1 MVKEVCVLPTFDCQ
15 AIDLGEIRAFC
26 YQGSAA
32 TEIGNRTSKED
43 AVALL
48 EWMLTVRSFEQM
60 IISLKDGTVKPYEGF
75 SFTGATHL
83 SIGQEAVAVGT
94 MAALR
99 GDDYI
104 TSTHRGHGHAIAKG
118 AYALLRMEPEEIAA
132 WMGEE
137 CTDQPRDDLLAR
149 ALQRHLMRT
158 MAELLGREDG
168 YCRGRGGGMHIA
180 DFAVN
185 HLGANAIVGGSLGIA
200 TGAGLAVQKLGGE
213 QVVCCLFG
221 DGAANNGIFHESL
234 NFAVQDQFPQG
245 LPVIYLI
252 ENNQYGMTGQ
262 QRGEVCG
269 IECLARRGAAYNP
282 ENMHAEVV
290 NGMNILAVWDAVGRA
305 AGLCRQGK
313 GPVLLEC
320 LTYRYMGHSL
330 SDQRV
335 KYRTLEEEAAWKACD
350 AIDSYQ
356 GQLIEVG
363 AITEDEAAKLQEKTD
378 VRIRQAL
385 DDALRSPEPDPAT
398 IEEGLYAETTS
409 EEISPE
415 LKAEKLL
422 RPLRQY
428 RRDGEGRIMYRHAV
442 CEALGE
448 EMLRDRRV
456 ILYGEDVA
464 DYGGAF
470 QVTVG
475 LIESFGRDRVFNAPI
490 SEAAIVGTAAG
501 AAMCGLRPICEI
513 MYIDFMPMTM
523 DQTANQAAKTRYMF
537 GGKATLPLV
546 VRTTVGGGKGYAG
559 QHSQSLEAMLT
570 QVPGLKVIAPST
582 PYDAKGLLKSA
593 IRDDNPV
600 IFIEHQLLYTEK
612 GEVPEEEY
620 TVPLG
625 EAAVRRAGSDITIVA
640 YLHMAQVA
648 LNAAELLAEDGI
660 GAEVIDPRTL
670 IPFDAE
676 TVAESV
682 KKTGRLLVVCQA
694 PKTGCFAEHI
704 VYRAQELA
712 FASMNTPAQIC
723 AAYDIPP
730 PMAHTLETENHPSPE
745 KVARVAKAMV
755 GGRDA

>member
-1 MVKEVCVLPTFDCQ
+1 MVKELNVVPNFKCTP
-15 AIDLGEIRAFC
+15 IDLGQIRTFC
-26 YQGSAA
+26 YAGTARD
-32 TEIGNRTSKED
+32 EIGSRLSQED
-43 AVALL
+43 AVGLL
-48 EWMLTVRSFEQM
+48 EWMLAVRSFEQM
-60 IISLKDGTVKPYEGF
+60 IISLKDGSVKPYEGF
-75 SFTGATHL
+75 SFSGATHL

-94 MAALR
+94 MAALQ

-118 AYALLRMEPEEIAA
+118 AYALMRMEAEQIAKWLDAEYAGQSREE
-132 WMGEE
+132 
-137 CTDQPRDDLLAR
+137 LLSK
-149 ALQRHLMRT
+149 ALHVHLVRT

-180 DFAVN
+180 DFDVN

-200 TGAGLAVQKLGGE
+200 TGAGMAVQKLGRD

-234 NFAVQDQFPQG
+234 NFSVMSQLPHG

-262 QRGEVCG
+262 QRGEVSG
-269 IECLARRGAAYNP
+269 IDYLARRGAAYNP

-290 NGMNILAVWDAVGRA
+290 NGMDVLAVWDAVARA
-305 AGLCRQGK
+305 ADLCREKQ

-335 KYRTLEEEAAWKACD
+335 KYRSNGEEAAWRECD
-350 AIDSYQ
+350 AIDCYER
-356 GQLIEVG
+356 QLIDAGVL
-363 AITEDEAAKLQEKTD
+363 DENEAQKLRESVDARTRD
-378 VRIRQAL
+378 AL
-385 DDALRSPEPDPAT
+385 DAALESPEPDPKT
-398 IEEGLYAETTS
+398 IMDGLLADSTS
-409 EEISPE
+409 DDISDDLRTPE
-415 LKAEKLL
+415 LL

-428 RRDGEGRIMYRHAV
+428 RRDGAGRIMYRHAV

-448 EMLRDRRV
+448 EMQRDRRV

-475 LIESFGRDRVFNAPI
+475 LIESFGRERVFNAPI
-490 SEAAIVGTAAG
+490 SEAAIVGAAAG
-501 AAMCGLRPICEI
+501 ASMCGLRPVCEI
-513 MYIDFMPMTM
+513 MYIDFMPLTM
-523 DQTANQAAKTRYMF
+523 DQTGNQAAKTRYMF
-537 GGKATLPLV
+537 GGKAKLPMV
-546 VRTTVGGGKGYAG
+546 IRTTVGGGKGYAG

-570 QVPGLKVIAPST
+570 QVPGLKVVAPST

-620 TVPLG
+620 TVPIG
-625 EAAVRRAGSDITIVA
+625 KAAVRREGKDITIVA
-640 YLHMAQVA
+640 YLKMALVA
-648 LNAAELLAEDGI
+648 MEAAEILAADGI
-660 GAEVIDPRTL
+660 EAEIIDPRTL
-670 IPFDAE
+670 IPLDAE
-676 TVAESV
+676 TIAASV
-682 KKTGRLLVVCQA
+682 KKTGQLLVVCQA
-694 PKTGCFAEHI
+694 PKTGCFGEHI

-712 FASMNTPAQIC
+712 FSSLKGPGQIV
-723 AAYDIPP
+723 AAYDVPP
-730 PMAHTLETENHPSPE
+730 PMAQTLESENFPSPE
-745 KVARVAKAMV
+745 KVARVAKEMV
-755 GGRDA
+755 GR

>member
-1 MVKEVCVLPTFDCQ
+1 MVKEVCVVPAFEC
-15 AIDLGEIRAFC
+15 ASEDLGNLNLFC
-26 YQGSAA
+26 YRGSVAD
-32 TEIGNRTSKED
+32 EIGRRLTKEE
-43 AVALL
+43 AVGLL

-60 IISLKDGTVKPYEGF
+60 IVALKEGTVKPYEGF
-75 SFTGATHL
+75 AFTGATHL

-118 AYALLRMEPEEIAA
+118 GYALMRMGAQQLSE
-132 WMGEE
+132 WMGEG
-137 CTDQPRDDLLAR
+137 QPKESREELLSR
-149 ALQRHLMRT
+149 ALKRHLAKT

-180 DFAVN
+180 DFHVN

-200 TGAGLAVQKLGGE
+200 TGAGLAVQKLRKD
-213 QVVCCLFG
+213 QVVACLFG

-234 NFAVQDQFPQG
+234 NFACMDQLPYG

-262 QRGEVCG
+262 QRGEVSG
-269 IECLARRGAAYNP
+269 IAYLARRGAAYNH

-290 NGMNILAVWDAVGRA
+290 NGMDVLAVWDAATRA
-305 AGLCRQGK
+305 AELCRSKQ

-320 LTYRYMGHSL
+320 LTYRYLGHSL

-335 KYRTLEEEAAWKACD
+335 KYRTAEEESAWRACD
-350 AIDSYQ
+350 AIDVYER
-356 GQLIEVG
+356 QLVEAG
-363 AITEDEAAKLQEKTD
+363 ALSEREAQALRERAET
-378 VRIRQAL
+378 RIREAL
-385 DDALRSPEPDPAT
+385 DAALRSPEPSPAT
-398 IEEGLYAETTS
+398 IMEGLFADTTS
-409 EEISPE
+409 EQISPDLQTPAL
-415 LKAEKLL
+415 LK
-422 RPLRQY
+422 PMRQY
-428 RRDGEGRIMYRHAV
+428 RRDSEGRIMYRHAV
-442 CEALGE
+442 CEALYE

-456 ILYGEDVA
+456 IVYGEDVA

-475 LIESFGRDRVFNAPI
+475 LLESFGRERVFNAPI
-490 SEAAIVGTAAG
+490 SEAAIVGVAAG
-501 AAMCGLRPICEI
+501 AAMCGLRPVAEI
-513 MYIDFMPMTM
+513 MYVDFMPLTM

-537 GGKATLPLV
+537 GGKATLPMV
-546 VRTTVGGGKGYAG
+546 VRTTIGGGRGYAG

-612 GEVPEEEY
+612 GVVPEGEY
-620 TVPLG
+620 TVPIG
-625 EAAVRRAGSDITIVA
+625 SAAVTREGRDITIVA
-640 YLHMAQVA
+640 YSMMAQVA
-648 LNAAELLAEDGI
+648 LQAAELLAADGI
-660 GAEVIDPRTL
+660 EAEVVDPRTL

-676 TVAESV
+676 TVAASV
-682 KKTGRLLVVCQA
+682 RKTGRLLIVCQA
-694 PKTGCFAEHI
+694 PKTGCFGEHI
-704 VYRAQELA
+704 AYRAQELA
-712 FASMNTPAQIC
+712 FASLKAPAQIV

-730 PMAHTLETENHPSPE
+730 PMAQTLESENFPSAG
-745 KVARVAKAMV
+745 KVARAAKGMV
-755 GGRDA
+755 G

>member
-1 MVKEVCVLPTFDCQ
+1 MVKEVCVVPAFEC
-15 AIDLGEIRAFC
+15 ASEDLGDLNLFC
-26 YQGSAA
+26 YRGSVAD
-32 TEIGNRTSKED
+32 EIGRRLTKED
-43 AVALL
+43 AVGLL

-60 IISLKDGTVKPYEGF
+60 IVALKEGTVKPYEGF
-75 SFTGATHL
+75 AFTGATHL

-118 AYALLRMEPEEIAA
+118 GYALMRMSAQQLSE
-132 WMGEE
+132 WMGEG
-137 CTDQPRDDLLAR
+137 QPNESREELLSR
-149 ALQRHLMRT
+149 ALKRHLAKT

-180 DFAVN
+180 DFHVN

-200 TGAGLAVQKLGGE
+200 TGAGLAVQKLGNDR
-213 QVVCCLFG
+213 VVTCLFG

-234 NFAVQDQFPQG
+234 NFACMDQLPYG

-262 QRGEVCG
+262 QRGEVSG
-269 IECLARRGAAYNP
+269 IAYLARRGAAYNH

-290 NGMNILAVWDAVGRA
+290 NGMDVLAVWDAVTRA
-305 AGLCRQGK
+305 AELCRSKQ

-320 LTYRYMGHSL
+320 LTYRYLGHSL

-335 KYRTLEEEAAWKACD
+335 KYRTAEEESAWRACD
-350 AIDSYQ
+350 AIEVYER
-356 GQLIEVG
+356 QLVEAG
-363 AITEDEAAKLQEKTD
+363 ALSEREAQALREGAET
-378 VRIRQAL
+378 RIRQAL
-385 DDALRSPEPDPAT
+385 DAALRSPEPSPAT
-398 IEEGLYAETTS
+398 IMEGLFADTTS
-409 EEISPE
+409 EQISPDLHTPAL
-415 LKAEKLL
+415 LK
-422 RPLRQY
+422 PMRQY
-428 RRDGEGRIMYRHAV
+428 RRDSDGRIMYRHAV
-442 CEALGE
+442 CEALYE

-456 ILYGEDVA
+456 IVYGEDVA

-475 LIESFGRDRVFNAPI
+475 LLESFGRERVFNAPI
-490 SEAAIVGTAAG
+490 SEAAIVGVAAG
-501 AAMCGLRPICEI
+501 AAMCGLRPVAEI
-513 MYIDFMPMTM
+513 MYIDFMPLTM

-537 GGKATLPLV
+537 GGKATLPMV
-546 VRTTVGGGKGYAG
+546 VRTTIGGGRGYAG

-612 GEVPEEEY
+612 GVVPEWEY
-620 TVPLG
+620 TVPIG
-625 EAAVRRAGSDITIVA
+625 RAAVTRDGRDITIVA
-640 YLHMAQVA
+640 YSMMAQVA
-648 LNAAELLAEDGI
+648 LQAAELLAADGI
-660 GAEVIDPRTL
+660 EAEVVDPRTL

-676 TVAESV
+676 TVAASV
-682 KKTGRLLVVCQA
+682 RKTGRLLIVCQA
-694 PKTGCFAEHI
+694 PKTGCFGEHI
-704 VYRAQELA
+704 AYRAQELA
-712 FASMNTPAQIC
+712 FANLKAPAQIV

-730 PMAHTLETENHPSPE
+730 PMAQTLESENLPSAE
-745 KVARVAKAMV
+745 KVARAAEGMV
-755 GGRDA
+755 R

>member
-1 MVKEVCVLPTFDCQ
+1 MVKEVCVLPIFASE
-15 AIDLGEIRAFC
+15 AIDLGEIQAFR
-26 YQGSAA
+26 YQGNAA
-32 TEIGNRTSKED
+32 AEIGKRLSKSQ
-43 AVALL
+43 VLSLL
-48 EWMLTVRSFEQM
+48 EWMLIVRSFEQM
-60 IISLKDGTVKPYEGF
+60 IVSLKDGTVRPYEGF

-99 GDDYI
+99 GDDYV
-104 TSTHRGHGHAIAKG
+104 TSTHRGHGHGIAKG
-118 AYALLRMEPEEIAA
+118 AYALGEMEGADLAE
-132 WMGEE
+132 WMGVEY
-137 CTDQPRDDLLAR
+137 TGQPREELRPR
-149 ALQRHLMRT
+149 ALQLHLMRT

-234 NFAVQDQFPQG
+234 NFAVQDQLPQG

-269 IECLARRGAAYNP
+269 VDFLARRGAAYNE

-290 NGMNILAVWDAVGRA
+290 NGMDVLAVWDAVARA
-305 AGLCRQGK
+305 ADLCRRGK

-335 KYRTLEEEAAWKACD
+335 KYRTLEEESAWKACD
-350 AIDSYQ
+350 AVECYQ
-356 GQLIEVG
+356 TQLVEAG
-363 AITEDEAAKLQEKTD
+363 ALTEKEIATLRESVDG
-378 VRIRQAL
+378 RIRQAL
-385 DDALRSPEPDPAT
+385 EDALQSPEPDPDT
-398 IEEGLYAETTS
+398 IEEGLFANTTS
-409 EEISPE
+409 EDISPDLRTGE
-415 LKAEKLL
+415 LL
-422 RPLRQY
+422 RPLRPY
-428 RRDGEGRIMYRHAV
+428 RRDGQGRIMYRHAV

-456 ILYGEDVA
+456 VLYGEDVA

-475 LIESFGRDRVFNAPI
+475 LIESFGRERVFNAPI

-501 AAMCGLRPICEI
+501 AAMCGLRPVCEI
-513 MYIDFMPMTM
+513 MYIDFMPLAM
-523 DQTANQAAKTRYMF
+523 DQTVNQAAKTRYMF
-537 GGKATLPLV
+537 GGKATLPMV

-600 IFIEHQLLYTEK
+600 IFVEHQLLYTEK

-620 TVPLG
+620 TVPIG
-625 EAAVRRAGSDITIVA
+625 RAAVRREGSDITIVA
-640 YLHMAQVA
+640 YLQMAQVA
-648 LNAAELLAEDGI
+648 LRAAELLAEEGI
-660 GAEVIDPRTL
+660 EAEVIDPRTL
-670 IPFDAE
+670 IPFDAD
-676 TVAESV
+676 TVAASV

-694 PKTGCFAEHI
+694 PQTGCFGEHI

-712 FASMNTPAQIC
+712 FSSLKAPAQIC

-745 KVARVAKAMV
+745 KVARLAKTMV
-755 GGRDA
+755 GR

>member
-1 MVKEVCVLPTFDCQ
+1 MVKEIDVLPDFTCTP
-15 AIDLGEIRAFC
+15 IPLGEMRTFC
-26 YQGSAA
+26 YQGRAA
-32 TEIGNRTSKED
+32 DEIGGRLTKEE
-43 AVALL
+43 AVDLL
-48 EWMLTVRSFEQM
+48 WWMLAVRSFEQM
-60 IISLKDGTVKPYEGF
+60 IVSLKDGSVKPYEGF
-75 SFTGATHL
+75 SFSGATHL
-83 SIGQEAVAVGT
+83 SLGQEAVAVGT

-118 AYALLRMEPEEIAA
+118 AYALTGVEPGQIAR

-137 CTDQPRDDLLAR
+137 YAGQSREELLPR
-149 ALQRHLMRT
+149 ALERHLAKT

-180 DFAVN
+180 DFTVN

-200 TGAGLAVQKLGGE
+200 TGAGLAAQKLGGD

-234 NFAVQDQFPQG
+234 NFAVMAQLPHG

-269 IECLARRGAAYNP
+269 VEYLARRGAGYND

-290 NGMNILAVWDAVGRA
+290 NGMDVLAVWDAVTRA
-305 AGLCRQGK
+305 AELCRNKQ

-335 KYRTLEEEAAWKACD
+335 KYRTLEEESAWRACD
-350 AIDSYQ
+350 AIECYQ
-356 GQLIEVG
+356 RQLVEAG
-363 AITEDEAAKLQEKTD
+363 ALTEGEANELRETVDA
-378 VRIRQAL
+378 RIREAL
-385 DDALRSPEPDPAT
+385 DAALNSPEPSPAT
-398 IEEGLYAETTS
+398 IVEGLFADSTSDGIGDDVRTS
-409 EEISPE
+409 E
-415 LKAEKLL
+415 LL

-428 RRDGEGRIMYRHAV
+428 RRDSEGRIMYRHAV

-456 ILYGEDVA
+456 IVYGEDVA

-475 LIESFGRDRVFNAPI
+475 LLESFGRERVFNAPI
-490 SEAAIVGTAAG
+490 SEAAIVGVAAG
-501 AAMCGLRPICEI
+501 ASMCGLRPVAEI
-513 MYIDFMPMTM
+513 MYIDFMPLAM
-523 DQTANQAAKTRYMF
+523 DQAANQVAKTRYMF
-537 GGKATLPLV
+537 GGKAKLPMV
-546 VRTTVGGGKGYAG
+546 VRTTIGGGRGYAG

-570 QVPGLKVIAPST
+570 QVPGLKVVAPST

-600 IFIEHQLLYTEK
+600 IFIEHQLVYTEK
-612 GEVPEEEY
+612 GVVPEEEY
-620 TVPLG
+620 TVPIG
-625 EAAVRRAGSDITIVA
+625 KAAVRREGKDITIVA
-640 YLHMAQVA
+640 YLKMAQVA
-648 LNAAELLAEDGI
+648 LEAAELLAADGI
-660 GAEVIDPRTL
+660 EAEVVDPRTL
-670 IPFDAE
+670 IPLDIE
-676 TVAESV
+676 TIGASV
-682 KKTGRLLVVCQA
+682 GKTGRLLIVCQA
-694 PKTGCFAEHI
+694 PKTGCFGEHI
-704 VYRAQELA
+704 AYRAQEVA
-712 FASMNTPAQIC
+712 FSSLKGPAHIV

-730 PMAHTLETENHPSPE
+730 PMAHTLEAENFPSPE
-745 KVARVAKAMV
+745 KVARVAKEMV
-755 GGRDA
+755 GR

>member
-1 MVKEVCVLPTFDCQ
+1 MVKEIDVLPDFACRP
-15 AIDLGEIRAFC
+15 IPLGEIKTFC
-26 YQGSAA
+26 YEGTAA
-32 TEIGNRTSKED
+32 QEIGRGITRDE
-43 AVALL
+43 AVSLL

-60 IISLKDGTVKPYEGF
+60 IVSLKDGSVKPYEGF
-75 SFTGATHL
+75 SFSGATHL
-83 SIGQEAVAVGT
+83 SLGQEAVAAGT

-118 AYALLRMEPEEIAA
+118 GYALMRMDPERMAQ

-137 CTDQPRDDLLAR
+137 YAGQSREELLPR
-149 ALQRHLMRT
+149 ALQRHLTKT

-180 DFAVN
+180 DFNVN

-200 TGAGLAVQKLGGE
+200 TGAGLAVQKLAGDE
-213 QVVCCLFG
+213 VVCCLFG

-234 NFAVQDQFPQG
+234 NFAVMSQLPHG

-269 IECLARRGAAYNP
+269 VEYLARRGAAYNDR
-282 ENMHAEVV
+282 NMHAEVV
-290 NGMNILAVWDAVGRA
+290 NGMDVLAVWDAVSRA
-305 AGLCRQGK
+305 AELCRTKQ

-335 KYRTLEEEAAWKACD
+335 KYRTPEEESAWRACD
-350 AIDSYQ
+350 AIDCYQ
-356 GQLIEVG
+356 RQLIEAG
-363 AITEDEAAKLQEKTD
+363 ALSEEEASALCASVDGRIREALEAALE
-378 VRIRQAL
+378 
-385 DDALRSPEPDPAT
+385 SPEPSPST
-398 IEEGLYAETTS
+398 ISEGLFADSTS
-409 EEISPE
+409 DDVSDDLRTPE
-415 LKAEKLL
+415 LLM
-422 RPLRQY
+422 PLRRY
-428 RRDGEGRIMYRHAV
+428 RRDSAGRIMYRHAV

-456 ILYGEDVA
+456 IVYGEDVA
-464 DYGGAF
+464 EYGGAF

-475 LIESFGRDRVFNAPI
+475 LLESFGRERVFNAPI
-490 SEAAIVGTAAG
+490 SEAAIVGVAAG
-501 AAMCGLRPICEI
+501 ASMCGLRPVAEI
-513 MYIDFMPMTM
+513 MYIDFMPLTM

-537 GGKATLPLV
+537 GGKAKLPMV
-546 VRTTVGGGKGYAG
+546 VRTAVGGGRGYAG

-582 PYDAKGLLKSA
+582 PYDAKGLLKAA

-612 GEVPEEEY
+612 GVVPEEEY
-620 TVPLG
+620 TVPIG
-625 EAAVRRAGSDITIVA
+625 QAVVRREGKDITIVA
-640 YLHMAQVA
+640 YLKMAQVA
-648 LNAAELLAEDGI
+648 LEAAELLAAEGI
-660 GAEVIDPRTL
+660 EAEVVDPRTL
-670 IPFDAE
+670 MPLDAE
-676 TVAESV
+676 TIGASV
-682 KKTGRLLVVCQA
+682 KKTGRLLIVCQA
-694 PKTGCFAEHI
+694 PKTGCFGEHI
-704 VYRAQELA
+704 AYQAQELA
-712 FASMNTPAQIC
+712 FASLKGPAQIV

-730 PMAHTLETENHPSPE
+730 PMAQTLESENLPSPE
-745 KVARVAKAMV
+745 KVARTAKEMV
-755 GGRDA
+755 GH